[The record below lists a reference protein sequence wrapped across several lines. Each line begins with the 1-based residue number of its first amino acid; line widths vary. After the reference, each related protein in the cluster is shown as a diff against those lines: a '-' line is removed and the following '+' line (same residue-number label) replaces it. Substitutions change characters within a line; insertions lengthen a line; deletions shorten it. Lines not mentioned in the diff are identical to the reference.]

1 MNKKHVEVKMT
12 KNETKKIMTN
22 TKWIAEQLL
31 ALNIN
36 QRDLSERIGLDPGAM
51 SRTIAGRRRLQVS
64 EANKIATIFGTSLL
78 DVLENFGI
86 ADPGVKT
93 DLVPIIFAAAKDG
106 QLTGLPGKDTVPN
119 LPSFPEARFVTQ
131 WREPGSPFDGW
142 LFYTTAITT
151 DVEVERLCVINLT
164 DGKSVLGVLSKAYVP
179 GRYRVSPQGGQPFE
193 SGVSGIRPVLA
204 IIPV

>member
-1 MNKKHVEVKMT
+1 MNQPKQA
-12 KNETKKIMTN
+12 KIVTN

-64 EANKIATIFGTSLL
+64 EANKIATLFGTSLM

-93 DLVPIIFAAAKDG
+93 DLVPIILTAADKG
-106 QLTGLPGKDTVPN
+106 KLTSLPGKDTVPN
-119 LPSFPEARFVTQ
+119 LPSFPEAKFVVQ
-131 WREPGSPFDGW
+131 WREHGSPFDGW
-142 LFYTTAITT
+142 LFYVTAISQ
-151 DVEVERLCVINLT
+151 DIEVERMCVIHLA
-164 DGKSVLGVLSKAYVP
+164 DGTAVMGVLSKAYVP
-179 GRYRVSPQGGQPFE
+179 GRYRVSPQQGEPFE
-193 SGVSGIRPVLA
+193 SEVTGIRPVMA

>member
-1 MNKKHVEVKMT
+1 MTTKK
-12 KNETKKIMTN
+12 ETKKIMTN
-22 TKWIAEQLL
+22 TKWISEQLL
-31 ALNIN
+31 ALGIN

-64 EANKIATIFGTSLL
+64 EANKIATLFGKSLL

-93 DLVPIIFAAAKDG
+93 DLVPIILSATKG
-106 QLTGLPGKDTVPN
+106 GMLTPLSGKDTVPN
-119 LPSFPEARFVTQ
+119 LPSFPEAKYVTQ

-142 LFYTTAITT
+142 LFYMTAITT
-151 DVEVERLCVINLT
+151 DIEVTRLAVIHLA
-164 DGKSVLGVLSKAYVP
+164 DGRSALGVLSKSYVP
-179 GRYRVSPQGGQPFE
+179 GRYRVSPQGAEPFE
-193 SGVSGIRPVLA
+193 SEVTGMRPVLA

>member
-1 MNKKHVEVKMT
+1 MT

-31 ALNIN
+31 TLNMN
-36 QRDLSERIGLDPGAM
+36 QRDLSEKIGLDPGAM

-64 EANKIATIFGTSLL
+64 EANKIATLFSTSLM

-93 DLVPIIFAAAKDG
+93 DLVPIIFSAGTDG
-106 QLTGLPGKDTVPN
+106 KLTSLPGKDTVPN
-119 LPSFPEARFVTQ
+119 LPSFPEAKYVVQ
-131 WREPGSPFDGW
+131 WREPGATFDGW
-142 LFYTTAITT
+142 LFFVTAITT
-151 DVEVERLCVINLT
+151 DIEVERLAVIHLT

-179 GRYRVSPQGGQPFE
+179 GIYRVSPPNAQPFE

-204 IIPV
+204 MIPR

>member
-1 MNKKHVEVKMT
+1 MT
-12 KNETKKIMTN
+12 NAVTKKRLMTN

-36 QRDLSERIGLDPGAM
+36 QRDLSAKIGLDPGAM

-64 EANKIATIFGTSLL
+64 EANKIAAIFGTSLL

-93 DLVPIIFAAAKDG
+93 DLVPIAFVAGKDG
-106 QLTGLPGKDTVPN
+106 KIVSTTGNETVPN
-119 LPSFPEARFVTQ
+119 LPSFPEGKFVVQ
-131 WREPGSPFDGW
+131 WRESGTVFDGW
-142 LFYTTAITT
+142 LFYVTAIST
-151 DVEVERLCVINLT
+151 DIEIERLCVAHLT
-164 DGKSVLGVLSKAYVP
+164 DGRIVMGVLSKAYVP
-179 GRYRVSPQGGQPFE
+179 GTYRVSPPNCEPFE

-204 IIPV
+204 MIPV